1 MNTLRK
7 LLAVTATVSAISFM
21 AVAGTAAPAFASQ
34 TATSDTATSS
44 QRPPPP
50 PPYWSHIKVRT
61 ANVRACASTNCRI
74 VRKLHGGAAV
84 HVYYR
89 WNGWSYIGGGRWV
102 ASYLI
107 GR

>member
-1 MNTLRK
+1 MTTLRK
-7 LLAVTATVSAISFM
+7 LLAVTAISFM
-21 AVAGTAAPAFASQ
+21 AVAGTAAPTFASQ
-34 TATSDTATSS
+34 TATSDTTTSTL
-44 QRPPPP
+44 RPPP
-50 PPYWSHIKVRT
+50 PPYWSHVKVRT

-74 VRKLHGGAAV
+74 VRVLYRGNAV